1 MTFAVL
7 RYSLHPSLSSSSI
20 APVHLCHLTND
31 CSAAVSL
38 PCIIYQELQRVDKR
52 GRSKEEKKK
61 GSKKERNSLFMQVG
75 RLKGSHSDIQKER
88 MRVWREIDRGAD
100 TQRQACAAK
109 AV

>member
-1 MTFAVL
+1 MHHL
-7 RYSLHPSLSSSSI
+7 PG
-20 APVHLCHLTND
+20 APE
-31 CSAAVSL
+31 SR
-38 PCIIYQELQRVDKR
+38 QEREKQRR
-52 GRSKEEKKK
+52 KKK